1 MNKTTDQ
8 KLAAVQNGMAKE
20 MKNAGPGVVPRG
32 RRYFVEAVR
41 AESYL
46 FDEQPQREKV
56 ETPQAKGTEVKT
68 MDAQQITTLRRRL
81 CEAKDL
87 YGSWA
92 TLAAALHCSKATVTR
107 LHQGTP
113 ALGVDTYLSIAAA
126 INKILDDP
134 EKVQALKSRMEEQR
148 KRAGNSF
155 PTAAQKKG
163 ENNKRAQAAA
173 TNKQAST
180 PKPSS
185 PPPKDWVV
193 LLHELD
199 VRELALI
206 DRIRARIEAKLV

>member
-32 RRYFVEAVR
+32 RRYFVDA
-41 AESYL
+41 
-46 FDEQPQREKV
+46 QPQREKV

-113 ALGVDTYLSIAAA
+113 PLGAGTYLSIAAA

-134 EKVQALKSRMEEQR
+134 EKVQALKSRMEEQGR
-148 KRAGNSF
+148 
-155 PTAAQKKG
+155 KKG
-163 ENNKRAQAAA
+163 GGFPAASQEKKNNNEKAPAAVKS
-173 TNKQAST
+173 KQVPA